1 MKKNDLQIAN
11 SIFFFSA
18 MAMCLS
24 VYQLGEKAVDYLYS
38 IVEE

>member
-11 SIFFFSA
+11 SIFFFCNGHVSFSLPA
-18 MAMCLS
+18 
-24 VYQLGEKAVDYLYS
+24 GGKAVDYLYS